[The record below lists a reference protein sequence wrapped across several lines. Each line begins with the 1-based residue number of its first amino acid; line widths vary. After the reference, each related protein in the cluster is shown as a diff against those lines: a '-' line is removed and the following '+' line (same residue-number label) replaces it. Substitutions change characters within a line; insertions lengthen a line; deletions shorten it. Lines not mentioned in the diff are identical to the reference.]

1 LRGLAGCVTSSLVEP
16 AAITEIHRVLRAL
29 RRRMTLTA
37 FVSHAA
43 RATLFFFGLL
53 VLLRAVAWWFAA
65 SRPDL
70 SSLPYMLSWPVI
82 LGAIAGL
89 VLALLRRPSLPQVAA
104 TLDAL
109 GGTRDR
115 LLSSLRFDESAAPSE
130 FQRLAIEETRD
141 WIRTRALLPLVPLR
155 IPGELKWL
163 AVPLATLALLWW
175 HELGRAAA
183 QDAAV
188 AQAQAEVGDTVRSL
202 DALAQQ
208 VAEHARAADDETL
221 RKIAERLKQSATQV
235 RAEASQ
241 GGEAQKTAL
250 RELSEL
256 EQLVKQL
263 RQPDAATPDEL
274 KALAQ
279 ALAQREETKEA
290 AKSLEENRLEDAA
303 RELDRARE
311 QPNAQQAEATLQ
323 RALEHLAQRKE
334 QLSKQLEQVRQQTAA
349 ADPERKELLQQLS
362 EMLRQMEQQKTA
374 QGKAA
379 EKSSAKPG
387 AGKSMSNEDL
397 QKLLGALQQLKD
409 RQQNGEPGTGN
420 APGEEPG
427 KEAGP
432 VTMFSFGQPS
442 PRDPGTGGDVPTG
455 QPGSENDQGTTK
467 DPFAATAGAETEARR
482 LEQLKGDLGEGESL
496 SALIPMAAG
505 GGDTKAARRYKELTE
520 AAAAAAEDA
529 VLQENIP
536 LGARFLIQ
544 RYFEAIRA
552 KQ

>member
-1 LRGLAGCVTSSLVEP
+1 VET

-29 RRRMTLTA
+29 RRRMTLRA
-37 FVSHAA
+37 FVSHTV

-53 VLLRAVAWWFAA
+53 VLLRGAAWWFAA
-65 SRPDL
+65 SRPDP

-89 VLALLRRPSLPQVAA
+89 VLASLRRPSLAQVAA
-104 TLDAL
+104 TIDTL
-109 GGTRDR
+109 GGTCDR
-115 LLSSLRFDESAAPSE
+115 LLSSLRFNESVAPSE
-130 FQRLAIEETRD
+130 FQRLTIEETRD
-141 WIRTRALLPLVPLR
+141 WVRTRELLPLVPLR
-155 IPGELKWL
+155 VPGELKWL

-175 HELGRAAA
+175 HELGHAAA
-183 QDAAV
+183 HDAAV
-188 AQAQAEVGDTVRSL
+188 AQAQADVSDTARSL
-202 DALAQQ
+202 DALARQ
-208 VAEHARAADDETL
+208 VAERAQSTNDETL

-235 RAEASQ
+235 RAEASH

-290 AKSLEENRLEDAA
+290 AKSLEENRLADAA

-311 QPNAQQAEATLQ
+311 EPNAQQTEATLQ

-362 EMLRQMEQQKTA
+362 QMLRQMEQKTA
-374 QGKAA
+374 QGKAT
-379 EKSSAKPG
+379 EKNSAKPG

-397 QKLLGALQQLKD
+397 KKLLGALQQLKD
-409 RQQNGEPGTGN
+409 RQQSGEPGTGN
-420 APGEEPG
+420 APGKEPG
-427 KEAGP
+427 KEGGP
-432 VTMFSFGQPS
+432 VTMLNFGQPA
-442 PRDPGTGGDVPTG
+442 PRDPGTGVDTPTG

-467 DPFAATAGAETEARR
+467 DPFAATAGAEAEAKR

-496 SALIPMAAG
+496 SALIPAAG
-505 GGDTKAARRYKELTE
+505 GGDAKAVRRYKELTE

-544 RYFEAIRA
+544 RYFEAIRS